1 MPEMPNNAVSET
13 IAEVAAEPAAAT
25 PAEGARQ
32 SFGRMLHTF
41 GDMFSSRASP
51 AQQPDRPTDAELRN
65 WAVQMSA
72 PKSEAGAKREL
83 KRLNAKYASD
93 LNGSTIATHKAR
105 VDGETIYRL
114 RVVGLSKA
122 DATVLCARLKGDGGN
137 CFIAK

>member
-1 MPEMPNNAVSET
+1 MANKAISET
-13 IAEVAAEPAAAT
+13 IAEQVAAEPAAAT

-32 SFGRMLHTF
+32 SFERMLHTF
-41 GDMFSSRASP
+41 GDMFSAPSSP
-51 AQQPDRPTDAELRN
+51 AQQPDRSTDTELRN

-93 LNGSTIATHKAR
+93 LNGSTIAVHKAL